1 MAPMLPS
8 RVAAPDSSLYW
19 ATTSAKDVPSLSLP
33 SASSARRH
41 ACSRVRVTVAGAPL
55 APTYLTSTC
64 FTLIRSGSEALRS
77 CFASASARQRSA
89 ALPPADRAAGGG
101 GEVGDEAPP
110 GGAPPHA
117 TVVATT
123 SAPNKVWGRRGQPFM
138 DPKVSRLFRPW

>member
-55 APTYLTSTC
+55 APAYLTSTC
-64 FTLIRSGSEALRS
+64 FTLIRSGSDALRS

-89 ALPPADRAAGGG
+89 ALPPADRV
-101 GEVGDEAPP
+101 EVGDEAPP
-110 GGAPPHA
+110 GGGPPHA
-117 TVVATT
+117 TVGA
-123 SAPNKVWGRRGQPFM
+123 AP
-138 DPKVSRLFRPW
+138 